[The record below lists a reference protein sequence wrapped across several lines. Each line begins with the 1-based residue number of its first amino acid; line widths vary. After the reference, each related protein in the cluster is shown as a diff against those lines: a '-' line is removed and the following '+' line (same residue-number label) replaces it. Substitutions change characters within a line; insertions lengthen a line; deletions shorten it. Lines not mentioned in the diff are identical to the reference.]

1 MILFFRTVNSN
12 NFNIEPDLN
21 SNKDELS
28 MENNVDDLKRRLEHE
43 SAKSI
48 VALWSKR
55 QQVPVE
61 EVSSMP
67 ETSGLSVSQ
76 HRQQPQIYFPPPPP
90 LPPPD
95 LTPPKSKVQPI
106 VPPSPKSKA
115 PPIVPP
121 SPKSK
126 APPIV
131 PPYKSTKSKAPAPPA
146 PPPPT
151 PPVMTKTKA
160 PPVPPLQLNG
170 KTSPSELN
178 ANIPPNKLSHSKQ
191 ELQNGLK
198 EISLQKVKFNE

>member
-121 SPKSK
+121 
-126 APPIV
+126 
-131 PPYKSTKSKAPAPPA
+131 YKSTKSKAPAPPA
-146 PPPPT
+146 PPPPPPT

>member
-21 SNKDELS
+21 SNKEEFS

-55 QQVPVE
+55 QQEPVE
-61 EVSSMP
+61 EVSSIP

-95 LTPPKSKVQPI
+95 LTPPKTKVPPI

-121 SPKSK
+121 SPKNK
-126 APPIV
+126 VPPIV
-131 PPYKSTKSKAPAPPA
+131 PPSKKSKAPAPP
-146 PPPPT
+146 PP

-170 KTSPSELN
+170 KTSSSDLN
-178 ANIPPNKLSHSKQ
+178 TNILPDKLSQSKQ
-191 ELQNGLK
+191 GLQNGLK